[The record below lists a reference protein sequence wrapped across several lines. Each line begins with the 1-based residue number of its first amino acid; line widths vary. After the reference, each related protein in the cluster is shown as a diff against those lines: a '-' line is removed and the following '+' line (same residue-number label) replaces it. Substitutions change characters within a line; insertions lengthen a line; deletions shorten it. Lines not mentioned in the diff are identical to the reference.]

1 MAIELKSAWP
11 KIAVCSDAAQ
21 DRIGNIVFHFPGMQ
35 KNFIFL
41 QNSDTKKVIC
51 PLWIVKGK
59 IKKCSGKISIVYTGK
74 T

>member
-11 KIAVCSDAAQ
+11 KTAVCSDVTQ
-21 DRIGNIVFHFPGMQ
+21 DRIDNIVFRFFDMQ
-35 KNFIFL
+35 RNFIFL

-59 IKKCSGKISIVYTGK
+59 IKKYSGKREYLY
-74 T
+74 